1 MAYSTEI
8 GYTGDGSTTDY
19 LITFPFLDKEDI
31 KAKVDGTDVTT
42 FAVNG
47 TTLAFTSAP
56 ANTKPIVIYRDT
68 GIDKA
73 NITFQAGSS
82 IRASDLN
89 SNDTQL
95 LYAIQENESNTGT
108 TADLATGQ
116 KSHINVN
123 TANNWLINDN
133 VITNAMLN
141 NDIVD
146 SAEIAAGAIDLE
158 HMSSQSVDEDNLYIS
173 NAGSN
178 GEFLQ
183 KQSGNNGGLT
193 WAAVS
198 SYTHPNHSGE
208 VTSTADGATVIASNI
223 VDEDNLKISNAGSNG
238 DYLTKESGNTGGLT
252 WFTPPTDNGKVIT
265 FVTANSTANVT
276 GSEDTWVDTGLTLNI
291 TPKSTSSTIIVTC
304 YLNMYGAPQETTSA
318 DSSGN
323 YRLRLRVNASDV
335 TEASV
340 GEEML
345 GSFGM
350 AINSTYNH
358 KTAKDAG
365 IYMFHEEYSN
375 SSVTQKTFHLECEEQ
390 DSSVISVNAYAGRS
404 FINAMEVIA

>member
-31 KAKVDGTDVTT
+31 KAKVDGLDVTA

-47 TTLAFTSAP
+47 TTLSFTSAP
-56 ANTKPIVIYRDT
+56 ANDKPIVIYRDT
-68 GIDKA
+68 DIDKV

-89 SNDTQL
+89 SNDKQL

-116 KSHINVN
+116 KGHINVN

-133 VITNAMLN
+133 TITNAMLN

-158 HMSSQSVDEDNLYIS
+158 HMSSESVDEDNLHIS

-178 GEFLQ
+178 GQFLS
-183 KQSGNNGGLT
+183 KQSGNSGGLT
-193 WAAVS
+193 WATVS
-198 SYTHPNHSGE
+198 SYTHPNHTGE
-208 VTSTADGATVIASNI
+208 VTSTAEGATVSASNI
-223 VDEDNLKISNAGSNG
+223 VDEDNLMISNAGSNG
-238 DYLTKESGNTGGLT
+238 DYLTKQSGNTGGLT
-252 WFTPPTDNGKVIT
+252 WLPPPTDVGKVLT
-265 FVTANSTANVT
+265 FATANTSTNAA
-276 GSEDTWVDTGLTLNI
+276 GSNNTWVDTGLTLNI

-304 YLNMYGAPQETTSA
+304 YINMYGGPKESTSG
-318 DSSGN
+318 DHEGTFL
-323 YRLRLRVNASDV
+323 LRLRVNASDV
-335 TEASV
+335 TEANV
-340 GEEML
+340 GEELL
-345 GSFGM
+345 GTFGRS
-350 AINSTYNH
+350 IDSTYNH
-358 KTAKDAG
+358 KTARESC
-365 IYMFHEEYSN
+365 IYMFHEEYGN
-375 SSVTQKTFHLECEEQ
+375 SSVTQKTFHLECQEQ
-390 DSSVISVNAYAGRS
+390 AESVISVNAYDGRS
-404 FINAMEVIA
+404 FINAMEVV

>member
-73 NITFQAGSS
+73 NVTFQAGSS

-116 KSHINVN
+116 KGHINVN

-146 SAEIAAGAIDLE
+146 SAEIADGAVDLD
-158 HMSSQSVDEDNLYIS
+158 HMSSQSVDEDNLLID

-178 GEFLQ
+178 GQWLQ
-183 KQSGNNGGLT
+183 KQSGGTGGMI
-193 WAAVS
+193 WATITP
-198 SYTHPNHSGE
+198 YTHPNHSGE

-223 VDEDNLKISNAGSNG
+223 VDEDNLKISNAGTNG
-238 DYLTKESGNTGGLT
+238 DYLTKQSGDTGGLT
-252 WFTPPTDNGKVIT
+252 WFTPNLGKIIT
-265 FVTANSTANVT
+265 FATANTTTNVT
-276 GSEDTWVDTGLTLNI
+276 GSEDTWVDTGLTVNI
-291 TPKSTSSTIIVTC
+291 TPKSTSSTIIVTS
-304 YLNMYGAPQETTSA
+304 YIHMYGSCKAS
-318 DSSGN
+318 SSGTHSGKF
-323 YRLRLRVNASDV
+323 RLRLRVQPSGGS
-335 TEASV
+335 EATV
-340 GEEML
+340 GSEMW
-345 GSFGM
+345 GIFGKGVD
-350 AINSTYNH
+350 STYIH
-358 KTAKDAG
+358 YGTQKRWQFV
-365 IYMFHEEYSN
+365 FHEEFAN
-375 SSVTQKTFHLECEEQ
+375 STTTLKTFHVECEEQ
-390 DSSVISVNAYAGRS
+390 DETVLSVNDENGRS
-404 FINAMEVIA
+404 YINAMEIV